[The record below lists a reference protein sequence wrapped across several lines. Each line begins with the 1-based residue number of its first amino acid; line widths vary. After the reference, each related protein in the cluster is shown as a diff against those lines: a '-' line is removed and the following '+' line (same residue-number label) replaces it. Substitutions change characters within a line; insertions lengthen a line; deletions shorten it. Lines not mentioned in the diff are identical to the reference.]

1 MTTIVSLDRALTDPY
16 LLAPGFGVADLATF
30 RTWFAVAKAAYAEPL
45 SDAELAAFKSV
56 AGDRLPPAC
65 KVQELVVA
73 VSRRA
78 GKGRISAAL
87 AVYEALLSEHLLAP
101 GERGFVVCI
110 SPTIDQSRIVH
121 DYVRG
126 FLETSP
132 TLRQNIENVTAGQI
146 ELKNGNSIVTLANDF
161 RHVRGR
167 TLLLAILDEA
177 AFLRDE
183 TSANPDI
190 EAARALLPG
199 LMTTGGLLVILSS
212 PHRKSG
218 LLWERHR
225 DYYGKD
231 DDDVLVVQGASTV
244 FNPTL
249 DQRIIE
255 RLSRRDPAAAVSEL
269 FGEFRTDLTQFLGD
283 ELIDRA
289 VDRGRPLEISPQQR
303 QAYFAFVDPSGGRH
317 DAFTI
322 SICHRQG
329 ERIVVD
335 VVRGRKPPFDP
346 QSVVAEYTKLAQDYG
361 CKTISGD
368 SYAGDWVASA
378 FNTAGLHYRPALLNR
393 SELYLEGL
401 PHFTR
406 GIVSIPDNPVL
417 LRELRLLER
426 KVAKSGKDSVD
437 HPKNGSD
444 DFANALFGALNLCA
458 PFKQKVY
465 TGPVPYCGRAS
476 MAGNGSAPIIPPMP
490 GTRHWAD
497 LIQNGG
503 SGSLPRSYGDHPGWR
518 R

>member
-1 MTTIVSLDRALTDPY
+1 MTTLVSLDKALTHSK
-16 LLAPGFGVADLATF
+16 LLRPGFGVADLSTF
-30 RTWFAVAKAAYAEPL
+30 RTWFSVAKAAYAEPL
-45 SDAELAAFKSV
+45 TEPELQAFMSV
-56 AGDRLPPAC
+56 AGDRLPPTR
-65 KVQELVVA
+65 KVNELVAA

-87 AVYEALLSEHLLAP
+87 AVYEALLSKHELAP
-101 GERGFVVCI
+101 GERGFVACI
-110 SPTIDQSRIVH
+110 SPSINQSRVVH

-126 FLETSP
+126 FIEASP
-132 TLRQNIENVTAGQI
+132 TLRSSIANVTAGQI
-146 ELKNGNSIVTLANDF
+146 ELKNGNVIATLANDF
-161 RHVRGR
+161 RTLRGR

-199 LMTTGGLLVILSS
+199 LMTTGGILVILSS

-225 DYYGKD
+225 DYFGKD
-231 DDDVLVVQGASTV
+231 SDDVLVVQGASTI

-249 DQRIIE
+249 DQRVIE
-255 RLSRRDPAAAVSEL
+255 RFSQRDPTAAVSEL
-269 FGEFRTDLTQFLGD
+269 YGEFRTDLSAFLD
-283 ELIDRA
+283 DALIDRA
-289 VDRGRPLEISPQQR
+289 VDRSRPLELLPMQR

-322 SICHRQG
+322 AIAHRHNG
-329 ERIVVD
+329 DRIVVD

-346 QSVVAEYTKLAQDYG
+346 QAVVAEYVKLCQDYG
-361 CKTISGD
+361 IKQITGD
-368 SYAGDWVASA
+368 NYAGDWVASA
-378 FNTAGLHYRPALLNR
+378 FNGAGLQYRPSLLNR

-406 GIVSIPDNPVL
+406 GIVSIPDSPVL

-426 KVAKSGKDSVD
+426 KVAKSGKDSID

-458 PFKQKVY
+458 PFKQKIF
-465 TGPVPYCGRAS
+465 TGVVPYLGRAA
-476 MAGNGSAPIIPPMP
+476 MGYAPL
-490 GTRHWAD
+490 G
-497 LIQNGG
+497 
-503 SGSLPRSYGDHPGWR
+503 SYGDNVH
-518 R
+518 